1 MCIPIWFG
9 FGPHSEDGY
18 GLSPAKRV
26 SKIGA
31 VAIVLMF
38 IGWIMELIAV
48 CSAHWVIL
56 STYGRNSYNQLV
68 GNTQAHGLWTSCTGV
83 FALFAICHDTPG
95 KLSVSMVMLKTC
107 IFLKPCPKFN
117 LLQGGLC
124 VLMSAEF
131 FKL

>member
-18 GLSPAKRV
+18 GLSPTKRV

-31 VAIVLMF
+31 VSMVLMF
-38 IGWIMELIAV
+38 IAWIMELIAV

-68 GNTQAHGLWTSCTGV
+68 GNTRAHGLWTSCTGI
-83 FALFAICHDTPG
+83 FALFPICHDTPG
-95 KLSVSMVMLKTC
+95 KLSVS
-107 IFLKPCPKFN
+107 PSP
-117 LLQGGLC
+117 
-124 VLMSAEF
+124 
-131 FKL
+131 